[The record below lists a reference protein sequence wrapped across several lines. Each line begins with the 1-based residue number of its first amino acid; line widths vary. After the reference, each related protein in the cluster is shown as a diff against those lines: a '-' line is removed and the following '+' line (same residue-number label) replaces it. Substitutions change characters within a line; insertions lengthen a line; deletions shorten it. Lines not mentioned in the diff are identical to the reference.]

1 MADSRVALVTGSSR
15 GIGEELVRGFA
26 KKGYRV
32 VINCRK
38 SAGEA
43 EAVKNGMI
51 SKGEVKPEDVVV
63 APADIASRES
73 VVKMFDLINER
84 FGQADILVNNAGL
97 NIDKPFLELSQED
110 WTRVCDINLT
120 GTFNVSQEFAR
131 RYKGKNGHIVS
142 ISAATAIHGRANGA
156 NYCASKAGV
165 VTLTKCM
172 AIELAPNISVN
183 CVHPGYID
191 TKEVID
197 RYELENPDKL
207 AALVSKIPAGRLG
220 RTSDVFNMVNFIVD
234 GATFVTGHNFFV
246 NGGNY
251 MY

>member
-1 MADSRVALVTGSSR
+1 MADTRVALVTGSSR

-32 VINCRK
+32 VINCRA
-38 SAGEA
+38 SVGEA
-43 EAVKNGMI
+43 ESLRDSMI
-51 SKGEVKPEDVVV
+51 AKGEVKEDNVLVV
-63 APADIASRES
+63 PADIASRES
-73 VVKMFDLINER
+73 VVKMFDAINAE
-84 FGQADILVNNAGL
+84 FGQVDILVNNAGL
-97 NIDKPFLELSQED
+97 NIDKPFLKLTQDD

-120 GTFNVSQEFAR
+120 GTFNVSQEFAK
-131 RYKGKNGHIVS
+131 RYKGKNGHIIS

-183 CVHPGYID
+183 CVHPGYIG
-191 TKEVID
+191 TKEVIE
-197 RYELENPDKL
+197 RYELEKPEKL
-207 AALVSKIPAGRLG
+207 AEMLSKIPAGRLG
-220 RTSDVFNMVNFIVD
+220 TTSDVFNMIYFIVD